1 VALTSS
7 KNKTFGY
14 DAVIPLNQDT
24 SDLFYELHK
33 TLKSKVQQNLR
44 MLLYTSPGERIMI
57 PNYGVGLKRFL
68 FEQSPEYLIDDRIRQ
83 QVSIYLP
90 EITITSLNISRDN
103 ALAIKT
109 GATNNLSVE
118 LIYVINGT
126 NVRDSLIVVD
136 ELTKV

>member
-1 VALTSS
+1 
-7 KNKTFGY
+7 
-14 DAVIPLNQDT
+14 
-24 SDLFYELHK
+24 
-33 TLKSKVQQNLR
+33 